1 MANFRKN
8 SIFSKIQDE
17 RIIDFSNETLVLPSF
32 YQNMKEKNILLYAG
46 DEKNDLKKSEFGWNI
61 FCCLP
66 HPDNQGWLQE
76 NLDFLQQNPDL
87 QIILCLINLDNI
99 IEITNFSSLF
109 EESIDIIK
117 SDWGIIFIPEK
128 IVWLLLKPNGFC
140 FIMEDQINMAE
151 KYYKKMRTRNK
162 IQYYNYHK
170 YLEYSNFTNIAKWD
184 IKKYDSKYYKCTK
197 IFNPVYYRLNGK
209 LKGGTK
215 KNICLKNLKKINY

>member
-1 MANFRKN
+1 MANYRKN

-17 RIIDFSNETLVLPSF
+17 RIIDFSNETLILPSF
-32 YQNMKEKNILLYAG
+32 YQNMKEKNILLYSG
-46 DEKNDLKKSEFGWNI
+46 NEKNDLKKSEFGWNI

-66 HPDNQGWLQE
+66 RSDNQCWLQE

-87 QIILCLINLDNI
+87 QIILCLIDLDNI

-128 IVWLLLKPNGFC
+128 IAWLLLKPNGFC

-162 IQYYNYHK
+162 IQYYNYQ
-170 YLEYSNFTNIAKWD
+170 S
-184 IKKYDSKYYKCTK
+184 KK
-197 IFNPVYYRLNGK
+197 
-209 LKGGTK
+209 
-215 KNICLKNLKKINY
+215 